1 MKSHHVWSVALCF
14 VFLNLPASA
23 AVLYVNM
30 NSTSPTVPF
39 ANWTTAATTI
49 QDAIDAANPGD
60 QILVTNGVYQTG
72 GYAVNGFALANRV
85 AVTKAVVV
93 QSVNGPAVTVIQGY
107 QVPGPN
113 YGDGDSAVRCAY
125 LTNNAVLTG
134 FTLTNGAT
142 RTAGDFN
149 HEQFG
154 AGVWCESSSAVVS
167 NCVLANNSAWNFGG
181 GAYQGTLN
189 NCTLVGN
196 LAYGG
201 GAAISATLN
210 NCLVVSNWAER
221 LGGGVRGCTLSSCT
235 LTGNYGW
242 NGGGGWESTFYNCI
256 LSGNS
261 AGTGGGGDGCTFN
274 NCTLTGNSASNSG
287 GGALSSTLN
296 NSIVYYNGAGG
307 NYDSSCT
314 FNFSCTTP
322 DPGGTGNTT
331 AEPLFVNLAGGDLHL
346 QSNSPC
352 INTGNNTYVV
362 TTNDFDGNPRVVDGV
377 VDMGAYEFQTVV
389 PFVVSIQANG
399 TNAVAGYSLNFA
411 GSFLGGLATALIW
424 DFGDGTTVSNQ
435 ISVSHSW
442 SSVGIYTVVLK
453 AFNGSNP
460 AGVSAAVTV
469 RVVPQ
474 VIRYVSLNS
483 LNPTPPYTNWATA
496 AVTIQDAI
504 DAASSGDLLL
514 VSNGIYRTGGRL
526 GSGST
531 TTNRAAVIKALT
543 VQSVNGPATTFI
555 DGAGVTRCVYLADG
569 ASLTGFSLTNGFTS
583 DNGGGVWC
591 NSISNLVT
599 NCVFIGNN
607 ASSGGAA
614 YQGTL
619 NNCFLANNV
628 ASFGGGGYS
637 STLNNCTLTNN
648 STGAATFSI
657 LNNCILVN
665 NDGGNLAVVYYCTLT
680 NCILSGNLGYEPCS
694 FSGTLINCLLTGNDG
709 YAVSGG
715 DTLVNCTLV
724 GNTNGI
730 VDSAADN
737 CIIYGNDTQ
746 GGANYVSEGE
756 IGTLVL
762 ENCCTTP
769 DPAGVNGSVGNITNQ
784 PAFVDSASGDF
795 HLQSESPCINSG
807 NNTYI
812 ASATDLDGNPRI
824 KGGTVDIGAY
834 EFQTP
839 SSVISYAWLQQYGL
853 PTDGSADFLDTDGDG
868 MNNWQEWRTGTSP
881 IDPSSVLKM
890 LTLVVTNNPL
900 GVIVSWQSVSG
911 INYFVQYSGDLS
923 AHPAFSTIQNN
934 IAGQA
939 GTTSYLDTNAVG
951 HAPFFYRVGVQ

>member
-322 DPGGTGNTT
+322 DPGGTGNAT